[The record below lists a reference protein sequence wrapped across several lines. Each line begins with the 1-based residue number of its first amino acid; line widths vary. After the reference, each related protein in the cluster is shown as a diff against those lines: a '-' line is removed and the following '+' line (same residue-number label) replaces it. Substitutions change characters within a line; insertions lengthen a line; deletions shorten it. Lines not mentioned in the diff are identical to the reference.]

1 MIPLSITTQAMSRVT
16 TTTFD
21 RNADDEIIKGSDS
34 TTIVETPETDPLLY
48 KAVWIGDDSCGLVEF
63 STMEERTEWKDS
75 IGCNYR
81 YVFRC

>member
-1 MIPLSITTQAMSRVT
+1 MSRIT

-48 KAVWIGDDSCGLVEF
+48 KAVWIGDDSCGMVEF
-63 STMEERTEWKDS
+63 STREERTEWKNNNE
-75 IGCNYR
+75 CNYR